1 MSSNDKLLLRLIT
14 YYCCLCDFDFFEVL
28 SSLSKIDKEITSK
41 YYDYIDLICR
51 FGEKLRKVIP
61 NESK

>member
-14 YYCCLCDFDFFEVL
+14 YYCCLCDFDTFEVL

-41 YYDYIDLICR
+41 YYDYID
-51 FGEKLRKVIP
+51 
-61 NESK
+61 